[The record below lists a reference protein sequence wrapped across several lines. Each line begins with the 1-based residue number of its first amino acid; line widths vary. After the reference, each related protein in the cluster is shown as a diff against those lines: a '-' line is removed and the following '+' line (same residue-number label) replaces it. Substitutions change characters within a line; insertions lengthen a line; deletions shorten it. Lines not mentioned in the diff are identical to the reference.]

1 MGHHHDYFDS
11 QESDLDLRESDF
23 DSRES
28 DFDSRES
35 IFAKHLVTAT
45 FATPAPLA
53 VHTNNPSL

>member
-35 IFAKHLVTAT
+35 IFAKHLVT
-45 FATPAPLA
+45 
-53 VHTNNPSL
+53 HIRKKS